1 MTYIRTFQ
9 PFPCQNNEFIDILF
23 TKDVVVPYNET
34 LYAID
39 TLFISVKL
47 KKCLPLQAIY
57 FLKNIYEQIF
67 SIMHYCTNYF
77 SYCLSKRKFTGWSS
91 LQSQSEVTDKSQLT
105 KETQP
110 YLQSINNSSDGTTEF
125 TS

>member
-1 MTYIRTFQ
+1 MNKFLVSCTIALTILVSA
-9 PFPCQNNEFIDILF
+9 CQKE
-23 TKDVVVPYNET
+23 
-34 LYAID
+34 
-39 TLFISVKL
+39 S
-47 KKCLPLQAIY
+47 LQD
-57 FLKNIYEQIF
+57 
-67 SIMHYCTNYF
+67 
-77 SYCLSKRKFTGWSS
+77 GS

>member
-1 MTYIRTFQ
+1 MAYIRTFQ

-23 TKDVVVPYNET
+23 TKDIVFPYNET

-39 TLFISVKL
+39 TLFISVKFKKHIVGK

-67 SIMHYCTNYF
+67 SIMHYCSNYF
-77 SYCLSKRKFTGWSS
+77 S
-91 LQSQSEVTDKSQLT
+91 
-105 KETQP
+105 
-110 YLQSINNSSDGTTEF
+110 
-125 TS
+125 

>member
-57 FLKNIYEQIF
+57 FLKTFMNKYLV
-67 SIMHYCTNYF
+67 SCTIALTILVSACQKESGQDGAAY
-77 SYCLSKRKFTGWSS
+77 KAKAKS
-91 LQSQSEVTDKSQLT
+91 LIKV
-105 KETQP
+105 
-110 YLQSINNSSDGTTEF
+110 N
-125 TS
+125 